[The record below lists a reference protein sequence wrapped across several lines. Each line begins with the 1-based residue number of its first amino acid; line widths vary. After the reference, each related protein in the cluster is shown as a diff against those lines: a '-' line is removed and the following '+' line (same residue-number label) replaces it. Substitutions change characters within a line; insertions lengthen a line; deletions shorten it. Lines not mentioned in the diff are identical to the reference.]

1 MNRLFCYI
9 LIIALPLFFAGCQ
22 KSETQV
28 WNSLPSEVKF
38 TSVDLTGAR
47 SLAVMQTID
56 GEVVT
61 RSVAEPGYRLCIMDE
76 EGKAKI
82 ASFTLRISG
91 NESNS
96 AWQKIKKSLTL
107 VPGSITPV
115 SDNYLHLDEV
125 VAVHKENL
133 AEITYGAAE
142 YTVISEFLIKLWGGY
157 ILRLSDGALFKS
169 PFPSIAMHDFKSAHK
184 RHFQVTPDGKT
195 IVGVHPSMGLD
206 LQNPLYFPV
215 VMSDQGS
222 SFKITSNSSDILGQF
237 LQESRVW
244 VPENERFV
252 VFNPYA
258 TKTGAWSFDM
268 NLQPRFLD
276 YSEKLSSLIDRH
288 FMFTYRGRCYI
299 MESQCHESKN
309 DELGYEYVTEI
320 RVYQVVINGDTLD
333 CFQDFTSTSR
343 EQFKFAADEGMS
355 MIETDEG
362 ALFIGGGGSVY
373 FEFSETPSITLREI
387 PGEFGEFGEFD
398 EFDSNG
404 KAYIPEVDYIDSY
417 DAFTGI
423 RTKIPVQWDKT
434 SVGSLVSA
442 EINNTPGDYY
452 VVKGVTRDATTIVA
466 LIEKSTGLVTITE
479 LTELGNPIVTSSYR
493 LN

>member
-1 MNRLFCYI
+1 MNRLFIYI
-9 LIIALPLFFAGCQ
+9 LITVISLFCAGCQ
-22 KSETQV
+22 KSEMQV
-28 WNSLPSEVKF
+28 LRSLPSEVKF
-38 TSVDLTGAR
+38 TNIDLTGAH
-47 SLAVMQTID
+47 SLAVMQTKD
-56 GEVVT
+56 GKVVT
-61 RSVAEPGYRLCIMDE
+61 RSYSEPDYRLCIMDE

-82 ASFTLRISG
+82 ATLTLRTSG

-107 VPGSITPV
+107 VPGRITPIS
-115 SDNYLHLDEV
+115 SDYVHLDEV

-133 AEITYGAAE
+133 SEITYGAAE
-142 YTVISEFLIKLWGGY
+142 YTTIQEFLGKLGGGY
-157 ILRLSDGALFKS
+157 VLRLSDGALFKS
-169 PFPSIAMHDFKSAHK
+169 PLPSIGMYESMSGHK
-184 RHFQVTPDGKT
+184 RYFQVTPDGKT

-215 VMSDQGS
+215 VISDMGS
-222 SFKITSNSSDILGQF
+222 SLKITSNSTDILGQF
-237 LQESRVW
+237 LQESEVW

-276 YSEKLSSLIDRH
+276 YSEKLSALIDKY
-288 FMFTYRGRCYI
+288 FMFTYKGRCYI
-299 MESQCHESKN
+299 MESNESKN
-309 DELGYEYVTEI
+309 DEFGYYYETDI
-320 RVYQVVINGDTLD
+320 NVYQVIINGDTLD
-333 CFQDFTSTSR
+333 CYLDFTSTSR
-343 EQFKFAADEGMS
+343 EIFKFVPDKGMS
-355 MIETDEG
+355 SIETEDG

-373 FEFSETPSITLREI
+373 IDFSETPSVTLRQI
-387 PGEFGEFGEFD
+387 PGEFG

-442 EINNTPGDYY
+442 ERNNTPGDYY

-466 LIEKSTGLVTITE
+466 LVEKSTGLVTITE
-479 LTELGNPIVTSSYR
+479 LTELGTPIVTSSYR